1 MPDHIPPA
9 AAVLDALGYALFL
22 RDENGALHPEGA
34 PPEWLARVW
43 PGGELPAEDASPFLD
58 NFLIDARECW
68 SAGGRVESGAW
79 IERDDIQLQATAL
92 TAGGRACLLIER
104 LGESFAKKVSVLQ
117 KARETVIALQRL
129 DAEIQKKEILVH
141 CLAEDLSA
149 GLGNIVTSLRL
160 LELEENSP
168 KTHQLL
174 ALALRGAQ
182 DQRNLINKMLDLFTD
197 ELGRLYGREG
207 ETAAK
212 SDLRRALH
220 LAMENVAP
228 HFSEKGVR
236 LLAPDAAA
244 DALRVP
250 GEEAHVARVVANL
263 FHNALENTPA
273 GGEIAVRISDE
284 AETALLTVEHP
295 GGGSGALAARF
306 DPSSAPSPEAFLR
319 LHFCR
324 IAVESC
330 QGEMGFTPRE
340 GGGNCVWV
348 RLPKWSAE
356 P

>member
-1 MPDHIPPA
+1 MPDENSPA

-22 RDENGALHPEGA
+22 RDENGALRRDGRA
-34 PPEWLARVW
+34 PEWLARLCSGDV
-43 PGGELPAEDASPFLD
+43 LAADASPFLE

-68 SAGGRVESGAW
+68 SAGGRVESGPW
-79 IERDDIQLQATAL
+79 VERDDLQLQATAL
-92 TAGGRACLLIER
+92 TAGGRACLLVER
-104 LGESFAKKVSVLQ
+104 LGEAFAKKVSVLQ

-160 LELEENSP
+160 LELEANSP
-168 KTHQLL
+168 RTPQLL

-182 DQRNLINKMLDLFTD
+182 EQRNLINKVLDLFTD
-197 ELGRLYGREG
+197 ELGGLYGREG
-207 ETAAK
+207 EKAAT
-212 SDLRRALH
+212 SDLHRALR
-220 LAMENVAP
+220 LAMESVAP

-236 LLAPDAAA
+236 LLAPEASA

-250 GEEAHVARVVANL
+250 AEEAHVVRVVANL
-263 FHNALENTPA
+263 FHNALENTTA
-273 GGEIAVRISDE
+273 GSEIAVRISDE

-295 GGGSGALAARF
+295 GGGSGAMASRF

-330 QGEMGFTPRE
+330 HGEMGFTPRE